1 MGLIDDKK
9 NVFTNI
15 SALTSLKNNKV
26 KQSNSI
32 NSISNSKEVLPFL
45 LDLSSTLAGS
55 NAFYMILGNLFSKFL
70 RNLEPDLK
78 NTLILQLS
86 QYNSDTLISN
96 TAFNS
101 GFSIPISQL
110 DIYNKLKIDPNCD
123 IGSAVYGTLTDN
135 FDYKAYSAIINPD
148 TDVSYLNI
156 ILNFN
161 EVTDEL
167 LVKPS
172 NTSQSI
178 EEFITEYICGLKL
191 INENEFITNILN
203 SIYGIKTSNE
213 NKSVDKISGELII
226 DETLNKILSNN
237 ENIDLSDDELREID
251 DTSKN
256 LKNGLAYIDLGCGY
270 ESNEIT
276 VDILLE
282 TLSAITTTN
291 DPNSIGNS
299 FGKLI
304 DSGNTSNDNTNNLTK
319 KDNFIKRII
328 KAFQLEILK
337 VTTLSPQMRTIYII
351 LNGIKNNGDISQS
364 NVNDDI
370 KINKN
375 LFNCLSKKITSL
387 LNEFIF
393 NFVKKELQDL
403 VIPILKKIAIEKLN
417 QYFGIIKSL
426 VGI

>member
-45 LDLSSTLAGS
+45 LDLLSTLAGS

-70 RNLEPDLK
+70 RNLEPNLK

-86 QYNSDTLISN
+86 QYNSDTLISD

-110 DIYNKLKIDPNCD
+110 DIYNKLKIDPNSD
-123 IGSAVYGTLTDN
+123 IGSAVYDTLTDN

-370 KINKN
+370 KTNKN
-375 LFNCLSKKITSL
+375 LFNCLSKKIISL

-403 VIPILKKIAIEKLN
+403 VIPILKKIAIEKLK